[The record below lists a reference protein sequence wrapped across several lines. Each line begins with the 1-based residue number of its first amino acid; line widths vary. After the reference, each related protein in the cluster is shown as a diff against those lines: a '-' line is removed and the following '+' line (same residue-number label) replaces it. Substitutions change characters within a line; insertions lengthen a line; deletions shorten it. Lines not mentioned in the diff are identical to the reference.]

1 MSPDDTRWRPVGI
14 PPRAMIGPMPET
26 LMPCGPSR
34 RSVLAVLGL
43 GAAGMALSGCGI
55 RLEDDAPRVPLVP
68 TREPVPGEAFL
79 IGLWLGSQ
87 DLAAQASALGGPGT
101 GLPARLA
108 LLHRAQAGVLRTL
121 LRSEGVPDSVVDD
134 ARKRHTSAPSTTS
147 SPTTGASATPGTA
160 PNGSTTGAST
170 SPSRS
175 TLAAAEAAALSPE
188 SFAALGALDAK
199 AVVTPAA
206 ALAQRA
212 AAATLLGKLPAWS
225 TQEDVPADLAAA
237 ALEATRAAVYGFE
250 VVAAQSAGAQRA
262 QATATLATLR
272 ARVARLE
279 QPAGDK
285 APPASLGYP
294 LPFPVTTP
302 GAAKR
307 LALHVLEGL
316 RASHAA
322 ATGRAARDATGL
334 AATVQWLAEAEGLC
348 HRWGM
353 ALQPFP
359 GLE

>member
-1 MSPDDTRWRPVGI
+1 
-14 PPRAMIGPMPET
+14 MIGPMPET
-26 LMPCGPSR
+26 CVPSGPSR
-34 RSVLAVLGL
+34 RSVLAALGL
-43 GAAGMALSGCGI
+43 GAASAALAGCGI

-79 IGLWLGSQ
+79 LGLWLGSQ

-101 GLPARLA
+101 ALPGRLA
-108 LLHRAQAGVLRTL
+108 LLHRAQAEVLRTL
-121 LRSEGVPDSVVDD
+121 LRTEGVPDEVADD
-134 ARKRHTSAPSTTS
+134 ARKRHPATPSTTS
-147 SPTTGASATPGTA
+147 SGTTAASPTSGATPGRSATGTA
-160 PNGSTTGAST
+160 TV
-170 SPSRS
+170 PSRS
-175 TLAAAEAAALSPE
+175 TLATGEAAALSPV
-188 SFAALGALDAK
+188 SFAALAALDAK

-212 AAATLLGKLPAWS
+212 AAATLLGKVPAWPTQEQLPA
-225 TQEDVPADLAAA
+225 ELAAG

-250 VVAAQSAGAQRA
+250 VVAAQSAGAQRT
-262 QATATLATLR
+262 QAKATLVTLK

-285 APPASLGYP
+285 APPAALGYP

-302 GAAKR
+302 GAARR

-316 RASHAA
+316 RATQAA

>member
-1 MSPDDTRWRPVGI
+1 
-14 PPRAMIGPMPET
+14 MIGPMPET
-26 LMPCGPSR
+26 CMPSGPSR
-34 RSVLAVLGL
+34 RSVLALLGL
-43 GAAGMALSGCGI
+43 GAAGAALSGCGI

-79 IGLWLGSQ
+79 LRLWLGSQ

-101 GLPARLA
+101 ALPGRLA
-108 LLHRAQAGVLRTL
+108 LLHRAQAEVLRTL
-121 LRSEGVPDSVVDD
+121 LRTEGVPDSVVDD
-134 ARKRHTSAPSTTS
+134 ARERHTATPSTTS
-147 SPTTGASATPGTA
+147 STTPGGSAASSGTSGATPGASATGSGTTA
-160 PNGSTTGAST
+160 L
-170 SPSRS
+170 SRS

-188 SFAALGALDAK
+188 SFAALAALTAK

-212 AAATLLGKLPAWS
+212 AAATLLGKVPAWP
-225 TQEDVPADLAAA
+225 TQEQVSAELAAV

-262 QATATLATLR
+262 QAVATLTTLK

-285 APPASLGYP
+285 APPAALGYP

-348 HRWGM
+348 HRWGT

>member
-1 MSPDDTRWRPVGI
+1 M
-14 PPRAMIGPMPET
+14 
-26 LMPCGPSR
+26 
-34 RSVLAVLGL
+34 LAVLGL
-43 GAAGMALSGCGI
+43 GAAGAALSGCGI

-79 IGLWLGSQ
+79 LQLWLGSQ
-87 DLAAQASALGGPGT
+87 DLATQASALGGPGT
-101 GLPARLA
+101 ALPARLA
-108 LLHRAQAGVLRTL
+108 VLHRAQAEVLRTL
-121 LRSEGVPDSVVDD
+121 LRTEGVPDSAAED
-134 ARKRHTSAPSTTS
+134 ARKRHTAAPSSTS
-147 SPTTGASATPGTA
+147 SSTSTASSTAASPTSAVAPGGSATGS
-160 PNGSTTGAST
+160 STTTA
-170 SPSRS
+170 PSRS

-188 SFAALGALDAK
+188 SFAALGALDPK

-212 AAATLLGKLPAWS
+212 AAATLLGKVPVWPA
-225 TQEDVPADLAAA
+225 QEEVSADLAAA

-250 VVAAQSAGAQRA
+250 VVAAQSTGAQRT
-262 QATATLATLR
+262 QARATLATLK

>member
-1 MSPDDTRWRPVGI
+1 
-14 PPRAMIGPMPET
+14 MIGPMPET
-26 LMPCGPSR
+26 RMPCGPSR

-43 GAAGMALSGCGI
+43 GAAGVALSGCGI

-87 DLAAQASALGGPGT
+87 DLSAQATSLGGPGT

-108 LLHRAQAGVLRTL
+108 LLHRAQAEVLRTL

-134 ARKRHTSAPSTTS
+134 ARERHTSTPSTTS
-147 SPTTGASATPGTA
+147 SPSAASPTSGATPGR
-160 PNGSTTGAST
+160 SSTGAPT

-188 SFAALGALDAK
+188 SFAALKALDAK

-212 AAATLLGKLPAWS
+212 AAATLLGKLPAWPA
-225 TQEDVPADLAAA
+225 QEDVPADLAAA

>member
-1 MSPDDTRWRPVGI
+1 
-14 PPRAMIGPMPET
+14 MIGPMPET
-26 LMPCGPSR
+26 CVPRGPSR

-43 GAAGMALSGCGI
+43 GAAGAALSGCGI

-68 TREPVPGEAFL
+68 TREPVPGEGFL
-79 IGLWLGSQ
+79 LVLWLGSQ
-87 DLAAQASALGGPGT
+87 DLAGQASALGGPGT
-101 GLPARLA
+101 ALPGQLA
-108 LLHRAQAGVLRTL
+108 LLHRAQAEVLRTL
-121 LRSEGVPDSVVDD
+121 LRTEGVPDSVVDD
-134 ARKRHTSAPSTTS
+134 ARARHTAAPSATS
-147 SPTTGASATPGTA
+147 SSTAPSPTSDAASSPAATGTA
-160 PNGSTTGAST
+160 TA
-170 SPSRS
+170 PSRS
-175 TLAAAEAAALSPE
+175 TLATGEAAALSPE
-188 SFAALGALDAK
+188 SFAALAALTAK
-199 AVVTPAA
+199 SVVTPAA

-212 AAATLLGKLPAWS
+212 TAATLLGKVPAWP
-225 TQEDVPADLAAA
+225 TQEQVSAELAAA

-250 VVAAQSAGAQRA
+250 VVAAQSAGAQRT
-262 QATATLATLR
+262 QALTTLSTLK

-279 QPAGDK
+279 QPAGDQ
-285 APPASLGYP
+285 APPAALGYP

-316 RASHAA
+316 RATHAA

-353 ALQPFP
+353 PLQPFP